1 MKVIEMFILN
11 TNNPFDLFNQW
22 FEEAKKSEINDP
34 NAMSL
39 ATVGAGSKPSVR
51 IVLMKNYDKDGFVFY
66 TNLTSRKGSELT
78 QNPHASVV
86 FHWKTLAKQ
95 IRIDGITE
103 AVSEEEADEYFQTRA
118 RISQIGAWASKQ
130 SQPLTDRDQLLE
142 AVKRFET
149 KYHEKQVP
157 RPTHWSGLRL
167 KPTRIEFWQ
176 DAEYRLHDR
185 FIFDKISDKDDW
197 TITRLSP

>member
-1 MKVIEMFILN
+1 MFIPN
-11 TNNPFDLFNQW
+11 TDDPFGLFSQW
-22 FEEAKKSEINDP
+22 FEEAKKNEVNDP

-39 ATVGAGSKPSVR
+39 ATVGEGSKPSVR
-51 IVLMKNYDKDGFVFY
+51 IVLMKNYDRDGFVFY
-66 TNLTSRKGSELT
+66 TNLTSRKGTELA
-78 QNPHASVV
+78 QNPHASLV

-95 IRIDGITE
+95 IRIDGTTE
-103 AVSEEEADEYFQTRA
+103 AVSNEEADEYFQTRA

-130 SQPLTDRDQLLE
+130 SQPLENREQLLE
-142 AVKRFET
+142 AVKKFET
-149 KYHEKQVP
+149 KYKEGDVP
-157 RPTHWSGLRL
+157 RPTHWSGFRL